1 MIKKLIVSLS
11 YITLAYGEYI
21 YISPHKEVLKDSY
34 VRGYYSDD
42 DSFGFSMGLLD
53 KMELFAED
61 KKDKNS
67 LYGIKLLLKKEKG
80 FIPALYYSV
89 VESKV
94 KREYIFLRKKFS
106 YFYPYFGYEK
116 NIKRF
121 YGGFDFDYSPSFRFS
136 FQYDENLNKNLWMKY
151 NFNKNISLCAGR
163 FDKKSMAWI
172 SYKFDFSK
180 NYIIEKTK
188 VKDNAIALNQNS
200 DELENIFNSIDTA
213 YDDINITIKNHSLP
227 KKHIFI
233 TSSEFNAFK
242 KQRVSKEYMRDA
254 ISLTRDVKSK
264 KNSFDFDIYVEPK
277 YNLTMSGKKPSS
289 SDLTGFA
296 GVNIGFGLPIFVTYE
311 AKISSEDIKTKKSS
325 LNLVLNNKDNFF
337 KVESGEIYHKNS
349 YDIEYLKTFKSERY
363 GVGLVTQK
371 YGDKKATFLSLHYIP
386 KISKTISLNLK
397 IGKFFYNKKAL
408 DLSIKKFYKDFILGS
423 NIFITKNSYDCR
435 ARVYLK
441 IPLNFGR
448 MSIAPTMDIQTYDYQ
463 EDYID
468 SQNSFENTI
477 FNKNNITLQKEL
489 L

>member
-1 MIKKLIVSLS
+1 
-11 YITLAYGEYI
+11 
-21 YISPHKEVLKDSY
+21 
-34 VRGYYSDD
+34 
-42 DSFGFSMGLLD
+42 
-53 KMELFAED
+53 
-61 KKDKNS
+61 
-67 LYGIKLLLKKEKG
+67 
-80 FIPALYYSV
+80 V

-94 KREYIFLRKKFS
+94 KKEYIFLRKRLL
-106 YFYPYFGYEK
+106 YFYPYLGYEK
-116 NIKRF
+116 NMKNF

-136 FQYDENLNKNLWMKY
+136 FQYNENHDKNFWIKY

-163 FDKKSMAWI
+163 FDKKSITWI

-188 VKDNAIALNQNS
+188 VKNNAIALNQNS

-213 YDDINITIKNHSLP
+213 FDDINITIKNHSLP
-227 KKHIFI
+227 TKHIFI
-233 TSSEFNAFK
+233 ASSEFNAFK

-264 KNSFDFDIYVEPK
+264 KTGFDFDIYVEPR
-277 YNLTMSGKKPSS
+277 YNLAMSSKKPSTDDFLGYS
-289 SDLTGFA
+289 GIN
-296 GVNIGFGLPIFVTYE
+296 VGFGLPIFATYE

-325 LNLVLNNKDNFF
+325 LNLVLSDKNNFF
-337 KVESGEIYHKNS
+337 RIESGKIYHKNS
-349 YDIEYLKTFKSERY
+349 YDIEYLKTFESERY

-371 YGDKKATFLSLHYIP
+371 YDDKKATFLSLHYIP

-397 IGKFFYNKKAL
+397 IGKFFHDKKAL
-408 DLSIKKFYKDFILGS
+408 DLSIKKFYKDSILGS
-423 NIFITKNSYDCR
+423 NIFIDKNSYDYKV
-435 ARVYLK
+435 RVYLK

-448 MSIAPTMDIQTYDYQ
+448 VSITPTMDIRTYDYQ
-463 EDYID
+463 ENYID